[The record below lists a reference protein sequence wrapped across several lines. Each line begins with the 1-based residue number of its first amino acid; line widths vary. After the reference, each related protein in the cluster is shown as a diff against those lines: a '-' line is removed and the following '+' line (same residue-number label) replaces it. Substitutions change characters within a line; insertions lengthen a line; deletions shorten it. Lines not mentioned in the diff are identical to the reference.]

1 MACYILLDEHLSPDI
16 AVTMQNLGHDV
27 LTVQAARLSF
37 ASDDELMRFAAAQK
51 RITIT
56 GDIRDF
62 TRLAIDWVAAGCT
75 FPGIV
80 LLALR
85 ASLLPAAVARRIEE
99 HVSGDPLRLANSLT
113 WLPPLGPEQTIA

>member
-16 AVTMQNLGHDV
+16 AVIMQNRGHDV
-27 LTVQAARLSF
+27 LTVQAAGLSS
-37 ASDDELMRFAAAQK
+37 ATDDELMRFATAQK

-62 TRLAIDWVAAGCT
+62 TRLAVDWVAAGRS

-85 ASLLPAAVARRIEE
+85 ASLSPAAVAQRIEE
-99 HVSGDPLRLANSLT
+99 HVVPT
-113 WLPPLGPEQTIA
+113 H